1 VQQCPGTGYNRDL
14 IVILFYRQ
22 GAFMPI
28 TASSLYRDSFNFMR
42 NQLVSIILLALI
54 TAFITVI
61 LNQVFIPD
69 SEQLQLLATTENDF
83 TASAGMG
90 IQEIVQ
96 QMSPEQQ
103 MVLLKVSAAA
113 TFSALVGNVLLVG
126 GMLTLIQL
134 VSEGKRT
141 SALRAIGT
149 AAPVLP
155 RLLLLMFICTLLVQL
170 GLTLFVVPGVVLA
183 ISFSLAPII
192 ITTDKVGVFGA
203 MRSSC
208 KLAFAN
214 ARVIVPAMMMW
225 LLAKLVLLL
234 LVSRLTVLSPTV
246 ATVLLGALSNL
257 VSALLLIY
265 LFRLYMLLRNTAA

>member
-1 VQQCPGTGYNRDL
+1 
-14 IVILFYRQ
+14 
-22 GAFMPI
+22 MPI

-141 SALRAIGT
+141 SALRAIGA

-170 GLTLFVVPGVVLA
+170 GLTLFVVPGVILA

-192 ITTDKVGVFGA
+192 TTTDKVGVFGA

-214 ARVIVPAMMMW
+214 ARLIVPAMMMW

>member
-1 VQQCPGTGYNRDL
+1 
-14 IVILFYRQ
+14 
-22 GAFMPI
+22 MPI

-141 SALRAIGT
+141 SALRAIGA

-155 RLLLLMFICTLLVQL
+155 RILLLMFICTLLVQL
-170 GLTLFVVPGVVLA
+170 GLTLFVVPGVILA

-214 ARVIVPAMMMW
+214 ARLIVPAMMMW